1 MRPAPRES
9 WLEVVGNDALDGPRP
24 RGGNTVGTT
33 LTPEFWERFAVLLV
47 AATAVTVVL
56 TAVFDT
62 LVLRLT
68 DRRGRG
74 HRPPAPPEPAAHRPQ
89 PVRRHRTGTSV
100 NC

>member
-1 MRPAPRES
+1 M
-9 WLEVVGNDALDGPRP
+9 
-24 RGGNTVGTT
+24 GTT

-47 AATAVTVVL
+47 AATAAIIVL

-68 DRRGRG
+68 DRHGRG
-74 HRPPAPPEPAAHRPQ
+74 HRPPAPPEPAPYRPV
-89 PVRRHRTGTSV
+89 PVGRHRTGTSV